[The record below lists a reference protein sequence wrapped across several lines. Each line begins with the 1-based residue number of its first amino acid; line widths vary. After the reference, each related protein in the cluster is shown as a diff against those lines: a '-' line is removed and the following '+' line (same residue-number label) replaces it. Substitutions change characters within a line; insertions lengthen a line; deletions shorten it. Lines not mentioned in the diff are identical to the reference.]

1 MLQSN
6 ETIYLFSSTSRD
18 QYIQDALN
26 ILALPTG
33 AIFHFRYN
41 LKYVG
46 KKLSPKHIPADD
58 QYRQSL
64 QKYSGGEVLIV
75 FVNQPQKAG
84 STTPDEDI
92 HFYPLRQAKIKEFE
106 LDGIVLHVFFELA
119 QYVNLDQQ
127 RFDTFDAEIIK
138 QLDRNDQR
146 PPGKYISIGSKILGE
161 DALVSLIHS
170 STGWMSTVNTLSQ
183 LSVFKNTVFYRS
195 SGMRK
200 VRTHQVAQESSQR
213 SWTANMLTD
222 NSVEEEVRID
232 EILPYQSG
240 YSLKSDGVYSLD
252 LSFYH
257 SEEVKEPVLGSKILV
272 QIDEARFAFQ
282 PNDIEVNFRYD
293 LQPVQLIP
301 IPVTQDAFTNVRL
314 MIEQKEDKVF
324 DPPLRAPIT
333 DFVIKL
339 TYPRFRYVGAL
350 ILLIAAQILVALP
363 DVITAFPGF
372 LVAFI
377 KVLGSVITAV
387 VLFVMLRKLPGS

>member
-1 MLQSN
+1 
-6 ETIYLFSSTSRD
+6 
-18 QYIQDALN
+18 
-26 ILALPTG
+26 
-33 AIFHFRYN
+33 
-41 LKYVG
+41 
-46 KKLSPKHIPADD
+46 
-58 QYRQSL
+58 
-64 QKYSGGEVLIV
+64 
-75 FVNQPQKAG
+75 
-84 STTPDEDI
+84 
-92 HFYPLRQAKIKEFE
+92 
-106 LDGIVLHVFFELA
+106 
-119 QYVNLDQQ
+119 
-127 RFDTFDAEIIK
+127 
-138 QLDRNDQR
+138 
-146 PPGKYISIGSKILGE
+146 
-161 DALVSLIHS
+161 
-170 STGWMSTVNTLSQ
+170 
-183 LSVFKNTVFYRS
+183 
-195 SGMRK
+195 
-200 VRTHQVAQESSQR
+200 
-213 SWTANMLTD
+213 
-222 NSVEEEVRID
+222 
-232 EILPYQSG
+232 
-240 YSLKSDGVYSLD
+240 
-252 LSFYH
+252 
-257 SEEVKEPVLGSKILV
+257 VKEPVLGSKILV